1 MKRVKQLAALVLTAA
16 LLLSI
21 STIAAFASDEG
32 NPSASASLDP
42 SAGSS
47 DPVSEDI
54 TVYWDIPYSDDGNEQ
69 KTLDLYLPEEENF
82 PTLIYFHGG
91 GFSSGDKSETH
102 ALGEYLVRHGI
113 ALVSVNYSVGR
124 DVRYPVFI
132 QDAAESVAW
141 TMEHMSEYGHCDQ
154 FYVGGSSAG
163 AYLSLML
170 CFDKE
175 YLEAYGIEPTDIA
188 GYIHDS
194 GQPTTHFAILSARG
208 MNSDRVVVDEAAPLY
223 YVGTEKE
230 YAPMMILVATEDLGV
245 RYDQTMLLVSTMKL
259 FGVPEENI
267 TLKVMEG
274 GHCEHTFAKDENGE
288 SVMGKLCAD
297 YILNGE

>member
-1 MKRVKQLAALVLTAA
+1 MKRVSLFVTFVLMAVV
-16 LLLSI
+16 LLSL
-21 STIAAFASDEG
+21 STVSAFASGEG
-32 NPSASASLDP
+32 SPPAAPSP
-42 SAGSS
+42 GAGSS
-47 DPVSEDI
+47 EPVSEDI

-69 KTLDLYLPEEENF
+69 KVLDLYLPEEDSF

-91 GFSSGDKSETH
+91 GFSSGDKNETH

-124 DVRYPVFI
+124 DVQYPTYI
-132 QDAAESVAW
+132 LDAAESVKW
-141 TMEHMSEYGHCDQ
+141 TMDHIGEYGQCDK

-163 AYLSLML
+163 AYLSQML

-175 YLEAYGIEPTDIA
+175 YLGAYGIKPTDIA

-194 GQPTTHFAILSARG
+194 GQPTTHFAILQSRG
-208 MNSDRVVVDEAAPLY
+208 VNGDRVIIDEAAPLY
-223 YVGTEKE
+223 YVGMDKE
-230 YAPMMILVATEDLGV
+230 YAPMMILVATSDLGV
-245 RYDQTMLLVSTMKL
+245 RYDQTMLLVSTLKL

-267 TLKVMEG
+267 NLKVMEG

-297 YILNGE
+297 YILKGE